1 MQTLIAIV
9 NGVMRVTLSIWAARI
24 RRRSRSVSSS
34 GDAGEGRGFSRAV
47 NAAASRR
54 TPANPSHG
62 AVLSELDIAGCAFIA
77 RTSIRVANGHSD
89 QRLGRD
95 TARTALRQLDR
106 VRVLALFCSPQPLK

>member
-1 MQTLIAIV
+1 M
-9 NGVMRVTLSIWAARI
+9 
-24 RRRSRSVSSS
+24 
-34 GDAGEGRGFSRAV
+34 
-47 NAAASRR
+47 
-54 TPANPSHG
+54 
-62 AVLSELDIAGCAFIA
+62 SELDIAGCAFIA